1 MCTITANSRNWCCS
15 IKVELPTVC
24 LGLIT
29 EAVWA
34 NPVLPTYLSYQS
46 RKPDPTNHS
55 TDRIQY
61 KHWKQSALGL
71 VGSGLW
77 DYELITTMC
86 QKMGLPARQTRCFH
100 QPLTQFVYRR
110 VVIIH
115 YQQTLYTL
123 GEPMELRPLKVG
135 VSYKHDSFAV
145 TCGAVFGAPEG
156 LHFYSCFRTCKWFL
170 QLPNTPTGS
179 VYFYK
184 GLGLLWSLRSSHSH
198 HLCLMYSS
206 CSRYTYHLSLVYNLF
221 IQFLQTA

>member
-46 RKPDPTNHS
+46 CKPDPTNHS

-71 VGSGLW
+71 VGSGLR

-86 QKMGLPARQTRCFH
+86 QKMGLPARQTRCFPSATYSICVRAGGYYSLPANAIH
-100 QPLTQFVYRR
+100 TWWAYGVTAIKSRCVIQARFFCSYMWCSFWSSRR
-110 VVIIH
+110 
-115 YQQTLYTL
+115 
-123 GEPMELRPLKVG
+123 
-135 VSYKHDSFAV
+135 SS
-145 TCGAVFGAPEG
+145 
-156 LHFYSCFRTCKWFL
+156 FL
-170 QLPNTPTGS
+170 QL
-179 VYFYK
+179 FQD
-184 GLGLLWSLRSSHSH
+184 R
-198 HLCLMYSS
+198 
-206 CSRYTYHLSLVYNLF
+206 
-221 IQFLQTA
+221 